1 MDNSNESYSLDT
13 ICGTGADWAELEAR
27 HTEWY
32 DTFEAGPWN
41 MTRAELE
48 ALAKT
53 APNGFSRG
61 LAYAWLAARQDV
73 ANQAQVP
80 FL

>member
-1 MDNSNESYSLDT
+1 
-13 ICGTGADWAELEAR
+13 
-27 HTEWY
+27 
-32 DTFEAGPWN
+32 

-53 APNGFSRG
+53 APNAFSRG

-73 ANQAQVP
+73 ANQTQVP